1 MIKVYL
7 LRFTWKSVLYD
18 RKNTLSCLCKGPQT
32 SGHCLNIC
40 KVAMDWQMDLE
51 AQQQCDLC
59 PSWIH
64 HKHCEH
70 KRGKHIEE

>member
-1 MIKVYL
+1 
-7 LRFTWKSVLYD
+7 
-18 RKNTLSCLCKGPQT
+18 
-32 SGHCLNIC
+32 
-40 KVAMDWQMDLE
+40 MDLE

-70 KRGKHIEE
+70 KRGKHIEEKRSNDAKFPQSDISFNQNVDSHEISNIRGGKSKSK